1 MLPRLFHATTLP
13 TLEQVVRF
21 TQARHHVLAGNLAN
35 IDTPGYQVRDLPVEE
50 FRAYLLEFI
59 ARRQRGDLPA
69 APAALSPGELAY
81 LGHTAGSSLRGTGDI
96 SRFLQAR
103 TVEPSPT
110 ILFHDLTNCSLEQ
123 QVTEMV
129 KNHLLHNTAMA
140 IMASQFRQL
149 QTAIAEHI

>member
-1 MLPRLFHATTLP
+1 MFAHLFQATTIP

-50 FRAYLLEFI
+50 FRNYLREFI
-59 ARRQRGDLPA
+59 ARRQSGLP
-69 APAALSPGELAY
+69 PAGSEVLSPGDLAY
-81 LGHTAGSSLRGTGDI
+81 LQHAGGAFLPGTKRLEHFLRA
-96 SRFLQAR
+96 Q

-110 ILFHDLTNCSLEQ
+110 VLFHDWTNCSLEH

-149 QTAIAEHI
+149 QTAIAEHL